1 MKYIRK
7 FNESYYNEID
17 INILK
22 KYNIIGLDFDETLIN
37 NPNSE
42 KIINFVK
49 QNPNKTYYIVTFRSH
64 GYQNYIPQILWNE
77 YRLKFPKDKILNI
90 PNEIFNLESIGA
102 ELVDYGYE
110 NFGEYLRQEYRKW
123 KGDTCLKYNI
133 EILIDDDYDNV
144 FPQLIKN
151 GIDYLDPYEIK

>member
-1 MKYIRK
+1 MKYMRK
-7 FNESYYNEID
+7 FDESYYNKID

-64 GYQNYIPQILWNE
+64 GYQDFISQILWNK
-77 YRLKFPKDKILNI
+77 YRLKISKNMILNI
-90 PNEIFNLESIGA
+90 PDDIFNLESVGS
-102 ELVDYGYE
+102 ELVDLGYH
-110 NFGEYLRQEYRKW
+110 NFGEYLRQEYKKW
-123 KGDTCLKYNI
+123 KGDICLKYKI
-133 EILIDDDYDNV
+133 EILVDDDYDNV
-144 FPQLIKN
+144 FHQLIKN
-151 GIDYLDPYEIK
+151 DINYLDPYKIK